1 MSLTVDWQG
10 FPYYPISRFYRHQFG
25 EKVYKIPVTTAE
37 TCPNRQ
43 GLNGMKTCNFCDVY
57 GSAAYPEMQV
67 LKLEEQ
73 IEKARERVKMRVNA
87 NKFLVYFQAYTT
99 TYARVGQLRQQFEV
113 SSKYDD
119 VVGVVVGTRPDCISD
134 SLFDLW
140 NDYTDRFFVS
150 VEFGV
155 QSFNEEQLLWMR
167 RGHTA
172 RRSVDAILRT
182 AQKTKVNLGIH
193 LIFGN
198 PGETLEQ
205 IELSA
210 RLCNT
215 LPIHNVKLHNLH
227 VLKNTPLAD
236 DYADGKFQPLSREDY
251 TERVAHFLKFLNP
264 NIAVHRLSALASRH
278 DELIAPAWTNLKM
291 ESYQGMLDQ
300 MNAAGITQ
308 GLAFD
313 KADLEKDPYDI
324 LKEIN
329 P

>member
-1 MSLTVDWQG
+1 MAFDANWQG
-10 FPYYPISRFYRHQFG
+10 FPYHPISRFYRQQFG
-25 EKVYKIPVTTAE
+25 DKVYKIPVTTAE

-43 GLNGMKTCNFCDVY
+43 GLNGMKTCNFCDVW
-57 GSAAYPEMQV
+57 GSAAYPEMQT
-67 LKLEEQ
+67 LRLEDQ

-99 TYARVGQLRQQFEV
+99 TFARVSQLRQQFETAA
-113 SSKYDD
+113 KYED
-119 VVGVVVGTRPDCISD
+119 VVGVVVGTRPDCVSD
-134 SLFDLW
+134 ALFDLW
-140 NDYTDRFFVS
+140 NEFSKRFFVA

-155 QSFNEEQLLWMR
+155 QTFNEEQLLWMR

-172 RRSVDAILRT
+172 KRSVDAILRT
-182 AQKTKVNLGIH
+182 AAKTKVNLGIH

-205 IELSA
+205 MEMSA
-210 RLCNT
+210 RLCNA

-236 DYADGKFQPLSREDY
+236 DYAAGEFDPLSREAY

-264 NIAVHRLSALASRH
+264 ATAVHRLSALASRH
-278 DELIAPAWTNLKM
+278 DELIAPKWTNLKM

-300 MNAAGITQ
+300 LNANEVRQ
-308 GLAFD
+308 GQSFAA
-313 KADLEKDPYDI
+313 ADLQTDPYAI
-324 LKEIN
+324 LERIN
-329 P
+329 